1 MNPWLYILCLPGS
14 MEHLYHPGCSL
25 QITGTSWILI
35 KVSQREAKAPCWTTG
50 QVWVWPRWKSAH
62 LKVSVMFYY
71 YPSFTPSHLNDE
83 RIQSRKKKS
92 IKQIKCQCGSAD
104 VHEDVLYLR
113 LTYYSQQIS
122 SCTLSTWWTAQKSF
136 DVEFTILAYFPSTCK
151 RKREFFRRTCF
162 SRLLMTS
169 RSRFSSFPSSG
180 VVKIMS
186 TSWPNSFPL
195 EMKTG
200 LLPRRGSNDLLV
212 RKIFSKSKFRILP
225 ELLFRLGFYTIVI
238 LTICVFW

>member
-1 MNPWLYILCLPGS
+1 
-14 MEHLYHPGCSL
+14 MEISPSKSFCHVLLLS
-25 QITGTSWILI
+25 ITSFITFEW
-35 KVSQREAKAPCWTTG
+35 REDTK
-50 QVWVWPRWKSAH
+50 Q
-62 LKVSVMFYY
+62 
-71 YPSFTPSHLNDE
+71 E
-83 RIQSRKKKS
+83 KKS
-92 IKQIKCQCGSAD
+92 IKQIKCQRGSAD
-104 VHEDVLYLR
+104 VHEDVLCLR

-122 SCTLSTWWTAQKSF
+122 SCTLSTWWTAQKKRSF

-151 RKREFFRRTCF
+151 RKREFFRHTCF

-169 RSRFSSFPSSG
+169 RSRSSSFPSSR

-212 RKIFSKSKFRILP
+212 RKIFSKSRILP
-225 ELLFRLGFYTIVI
+225 VDHCR
-238 LTICVFW
+238 

>member
-1 MNPWLYILCLPGS
+1 MYESVIVYFVSSRQRGTFVPSWLLSSDHWNKLNNNSGLSARSKGPLLNHRTGLGLAS
-14 MEHLYHPGCSL
+14 MEISPSKSFCHVLLLSIIYS
-25 QITGTSWILI
+25 ITFEWW
-35 KVSQREAKAPCWTTG
+35 EDAK
-50 QVWVWPRWKSAH
+50 QE
-62 LKVSVMFYY
+62 
-71 YPSFTPSHLNDE
+71 N
-83 RIQSRKKKS
+83 KS
-92 IKQIKCQCGSAD
+92 IKQIKCQRGSAD

-122 SCTLSTWWTAQKSF
+122 CTLSTWWTAQKKLSF
-136 DVEFTILAYFPSTCK
+136 DVEFTILAHFPSTWK
-151 RKREFFRRTCF
+151 RTGEFFRRTCF

-212 RKIFSKSKFRILP
+212 RKIFSKSRILP
-225 ELLFRLGFYTIVI
+225 VDHCR
-238 LTICVFW
+238 